1 MKIKLWRNRKIV
13 LTVVTAILRA
23 LSASAVGYL
32 TAKDLPSDIVE
43 QVASAIPAVGVLALT
58 VGWEL
63 FDRRKAVK
71 TAELRATETAIVLER
86 MHLGTAPSELLRA
99 AAERAREVNRV

>member
-1 MKIKLWRNRKIV
+1 MKINLWKNRKIV

-32 TAKDLPSDIVE
+32 TAKDLPSDLVE
-43 QVASAIPAVGVLALT
+43 QVASAIPAVGVLAVT

-71 TAELRATETAIVLER
+71 KAELTALKTATILKTEAW
-86 MHLGTAPSELLRA
+86 HA
-99 AAERAREVNRV
+99 